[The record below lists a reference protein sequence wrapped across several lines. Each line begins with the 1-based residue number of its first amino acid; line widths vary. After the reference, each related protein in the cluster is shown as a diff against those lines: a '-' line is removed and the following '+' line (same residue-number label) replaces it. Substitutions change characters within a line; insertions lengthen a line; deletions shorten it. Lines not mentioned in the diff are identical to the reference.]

1 MNFVVYYLIFI
12 RIYLESVRLFVFVDI
27 FFLDLYVEFRYNVYM
42 YVFIYF
48 ELYIVIVLK
57 NKLYLDKGN

>member
-1 MNFVVYYLIFI
+1 MDLNFVVYYLIFI

-27 FFLDLYVEFRYNVYM
+27 FFLELYVEFRYNVYM

-48 ELYIVIVLK
+48 ELYIEIYSYCIEK
-57 NKLYLDKGN
+57 